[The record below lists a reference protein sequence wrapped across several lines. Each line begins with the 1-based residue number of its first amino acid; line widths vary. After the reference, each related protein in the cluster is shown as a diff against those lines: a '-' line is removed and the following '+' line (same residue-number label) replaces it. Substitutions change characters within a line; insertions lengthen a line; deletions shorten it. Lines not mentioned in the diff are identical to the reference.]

1 MNRTPFDV
9 IRDLVVTLLLWAYFT
24 LGFILFFLPVYLWA
38 WGFSRPREIAFQR
51 LNSRFYRGFFFLLRR
66 LARSIEIRVA
76 DRVRRLKGAVVVS
89 NHRSY
94 LDPLLFITLFPRQKT
109 IVKSTFFGT
118 PIFGWFITQ
127 AGYLPDSAAGPAG
140 AVMIRQ
146 METLAAYFDNGGI
159 LFVFPE
165 GTRNVDGGDVE
176 LHGGAFKIAAR
187 FKVPL
192 AVVRIR
198 NTEKIFHPGR
208 FLFRTGAPVTIE
220 VDLVGTMN
228 ADPDG
233 EMLKASA
240 LKAKAMALLPQ
251 GED

>member
-1 MNRTPFDV
+1 MNRTPFDF

-24 LGFILFFLPVYLWA
+24 LGFILFFLPCYLWS
-38 WGFSRPREIAFQR
+38 WGFSRPCEVAFQR
-51 LNSRFYRGFFFLLRR
+51 LNSRFYRGFFFLLRHFVR
-66 LARSIEIRVA
+66 GVEIRVA
-76 DRVRRLKGAVVVS
+76 DRVRGLNGAVVVS

-94 LDPLLFITLFPRQKT
+94 LDPLLFMTLFPRQKT
-109 IVKSTFFGT
+109 IVKSTFFRT
-118 PIFGWFITQ
+118 PIFGWFITR

-140 AVMIRQ
+140 ALMIRQ
-146 METLAAYFDNGGI
+146 LETLAAYFEAGGV

-165 GTRNVDGGDVE
+165 GTRNVDGGDVD

-198 NTEKIFHPGR
+198 NTEKIFRPGR
-208 FLFRTGAPVTIE
+208 FLFRTGAPVRIE
-220 VDLVGTMN
+220 VDLVEMLN

-233 EMLKASA
+233 EFLKARALKASV
-240 LKAKAMALLPQ
+240 MAVLSKES
-251 GED
+251 G